1 MKDELNQNEHKHEHG
16 CCCHNH
22 GSNHH
27 HEHEHECS
35 EHQTHEHNHSHGG
48 IECGCHHH
56 HQEKEVS
63 VKTIIFSAIL
73 FALGIIV
80 EHFGLSF
87 IPKGAYQETI
97 HQGLSLL
104 LFFLP
109 YLLCG
114 KSILISAVKN
124 LFEGHVLDEQFL
136 MAVSSIGAIILKQY
150 PEAVAIIILFQ
161 VGEKFEHYAV
171 QKSRNSIAEIAKLRP
186 EVAFVKEGTQIIERK
201 IEQVEIG
208 SIIVVRPGERI
219 PLD

>member
-27 HEHEHECS
+27 HEHEHECC
-35 EHQTHEHNHSHGG
+35 EHHSHEHNHSHGG

-109 YLLCG
+109 YLLC
-114 KSILISAVKN
+114 
-124 LFEGHVLDEQFL
+124 
-136 MAVSSIGAIILKQY
+136 
-150 PEAVAIIILFQ
+150 
-161 VGEKFEHYAV
+161 
-171 QKSRNSIAEIAKLRP
+171 
-186 EVAFVKEGTQIIERK
+186 
-201 IEQVEIG
+201 
-208 SIIVVRPGERI
+208 
-219 PLD
+219 